1 MISSYPLHLRPGKC
15 KSSRSGPQDV
25 KIAGSWARQPVS
37 TAARA
42 TCEPG
47 HRSVP
52 VNWGWRRPTARA
64 GRPAG
69 AAPPSGAP
77 QPGPPLPVVAAPG
90 SDAPSWACGRR
101 RAQVSRARLARV
113 HAPLSCG
120 PRALTPRVAVA
131 RPCAAAPASPSR
143 HAPERGRRPR
153 ARAARRARRRRA
165 ASHRLGGWR
174 AKAAVAGRARGTLF
188 ESVVAGAAALF
199 ALGLGRRRR
208 SQPARGRLAA
218 VLLQLAGRGFDG
230 RGIFVETIH
239 RSNCFRRNERTVL
252 QVDAPIIMFR
262 LFG

>member
-1 MISSYPLHLRPGKC
+1 MAAPLFNRAGQIQPSLIHASDLCFLSFVFLPFFLHKNMISSYPLHLRPGKS

-120 PRALTPRVAVA
+120 PRALTPRVDVGTLRSLARVQPRPRPVPARVAVA
-131 RPCAAAPASPSR
+131 
-143 HAPERGRRPR
+143 PR
-153 ARAARRARRRRA
+153 TRA
-165 ASHRLGGWR
+165 
-174 AKAAVAGRARGTLF
+174 
-188 ESVVAGAAALF
+188 
-199 ALGLGRRRR
+199 
-208 SQPARGRLAA
+208 
-218 VLLQLAGRGFDG
+218 
-230 RGIFVETIH
+230 
-239 RSNCFRRNERTVL
+239 
-252 QVDAPIIMFR
+252 
-262 LFG
+262 